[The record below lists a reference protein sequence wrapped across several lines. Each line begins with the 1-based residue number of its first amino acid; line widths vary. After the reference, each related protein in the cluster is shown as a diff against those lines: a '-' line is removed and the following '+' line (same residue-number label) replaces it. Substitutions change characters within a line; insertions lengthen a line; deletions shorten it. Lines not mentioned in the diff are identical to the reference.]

1 MSTATQAANAG
12 TPRIE
17 LRGITKIYPS
27 VVANKDVSLTV
38 LPGEI
43 HAVLGENGA
52 GKSTLMKIIYGVVK
66 PDAGE
71 VRWEGAPVTVANPA
85 HARELGIGMVFQHF
99 SLFETL
105 TVAENV
111 ALALPGKPEL
121 GELAQRSL
129 AEENFQRGE
138 ITIVVHGAVRAHRSV
153 DPQLLKRTVTLLL
166 KELPPGKAAA
176 LAAQLTGVR
185 RSEAYLIAMRIAH
198 EAEVADGAC

>member
-1 MSTATQAANAG
+1 MTFPQAG
-12 TPRIE
+12 PWF
-17 LRGITKIYPS
+17 
-27 VVANKDVSLTV
+27 D
-38 LPGEI
+38 GEI
-43 HAVLGENGA
+43 NAPLFEAALSWSRTRRSARLLLAALAALAEESRTLVFFEAPHRIAQSLADLAAAFGAARAAV
-52 GKSTLMKIIYGVVK
+52 
-66 PDAGE
+66 
-71 VRWEGAPVTVANPA
+71 VT
-85 HARELGIGMVFQHF
+85 RELTKVH
-99 SLFETL
+99 ETIYRG
-105 TVAENV
+105 T
-111 ALALPGKPEL
+111 L
-121 GELAQRSL
+121 GELAQRAL